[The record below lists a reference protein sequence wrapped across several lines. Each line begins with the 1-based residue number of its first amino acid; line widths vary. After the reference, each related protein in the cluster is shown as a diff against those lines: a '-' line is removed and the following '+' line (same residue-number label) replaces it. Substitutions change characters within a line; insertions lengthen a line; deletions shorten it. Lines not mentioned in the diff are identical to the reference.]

1 MHQGDRQQ
9 NRQCDHGSSLTVGL
23 QAAHNI
29 LTGLIDRVSTA
40 GQTEVMFESHQS
52 VSIQN
57 MLLSASD
64 LLR

>member
-1 MHQGDRQQ
+1 MKKFVTLIFMLYIIL
-9 NRQCDHGSSLTVGL
+9 SLSACGKVEITM
-23 QAAHNI
+23 QEIYN
-29 LTGLIDRVSTA
+29 A

-52 VSIQN
+52 ISIQN

>member
-1 MHQGDRQQ
+1 MKKIVA
-9 NRQCDHGSSLTVGL
+9 LTLLLCMVL
-23 QAAHNI
+23 TLAACGKVEI
-29 LTGLIDRVSTA
+29 TMQEIYDAT
-40 GQTEVMFESHQS
+40 QTEVMFESHQS

>member
-1 MHQGDRQQ
+1 MLQHSRIYVTLIFMLYIIL
-9 NRQCDHGSSLTVGL
+9 SLSACGKVEITM
-23 QAAHNI
+23 QEIYN
-29 LTGLIDRVSTA
+29 A